1 MQDSTREAIRRGLY
15 PDVDGLTQ
23 IPFTRGT
30 DRYISTG
37 LFRYGTRRTVEECVS
52 VVSLLFDV
60 DAVTLHKSDRSA
72 AGEPE
77 LGSIKAYKSSL
88 YRCSDQA
95 IGDIKQRLADL
106 TLPTLERI
114 LGAPSAVVDSGWGW
128 HIYYLLGAD
137 VAQSK
142 ARLSKLHQ
150 RIQKEAG
157 RAAVEATGRGDLA
170 GIMDATHDVGA
181 RVARIIGSDNRRAPG
196 RPRRCRIISG
206 DAERVLHLENIQ
218 RAEAIVNPSPAP
230 APQPAPHKPEPTP
243 ATSTSAR
250 WRQRLAPAVL
260 DWTAHTHNGQTFAQL
275 AEGLTPGQAIKVL
288 CPFGG
293 TSKGSG
299 FLKMTEDGRRFYRSH
314 PAQRTYWR
322 EASPVAGRAALTRR
336 QTRDGEDA
344 GPANTISNVY
354 RLLEQDDDIRLWFD
368 TFRQRPMY
376 GDQPLDLTRAQTAIR
391 RLGQDRYRWSM
402 KVTRDDV
409 AVAITETAEA
419 TERNPL
425 AEQLDMLEWDGVARL
440 ADWIPTVLG
449 VEPSPLYQA
458 IARRWFLSV
467 VARIYRPGCKV
478 DTMLILQGRQGTYKS
493 ELFKTVAGFLAD
505 DLVLDTRLDWSNTTK
520 SRHLLTGRLFYEDAE
535 LVSMQKASATE
546 LKNLL
551 SVRTDTFIP
560 PFGRA
565 EVTRQRTAIIVGTTN
580 DREVLTDA
588 TGARRFWIVDTE
600 HSPYPRARLGELRQM
615 LPQLYAEAAQAYRE
629 GQQWWMS
636 DEEQRLADVANQAR
650 TEADPLLESAR
661 EVFDANTGG
670 PAAGFTAQDFSEALL
685 LRADTVRD
693 RRLTARAVSKILQTA
708 GFIRGRTYRHGQQ
721 IRVYYRRDIV
731 SDDEIT
737 GLAVLGAVI
746 PLHRRQA

>member
-1 MQDSTREAIRRGLY
+1 MEHSTTAAIRRALY
-15 PDVDGLTQ
+15 PEVPGLAQ
-23 IPFTRGT
+23 IPFRRGS

-37 LFRYGTRRTVEECVS
+37 LFRPGARRTVEECQTVI
-52 VVSLLFDV
+52 SLLFDV
-60 DAVTLHKSDRSA
+60 DAVTLHKSDHLA
-72 AGEPE
+72 EGLAD
-77 LGSIKAYKSSL
+77 LGSVKAYKQSL
-88 YRCSDQA
+88 YKCSDQA
-95 IGDIKQRLADL
+95 IGEIKQRLADL

-114 LGAPSAVVDSGWGW
+114 LGAPSAVIDSGWGW

-142 ARLSKLHQ
+142 QRLSKLHQ
-150 RIQKEAG
+150 GIQKATG
-157 RAAVEATGRGDLA
+157 MAAVEATGRGDLA
-170 GIMDATHDVGA
+170 TILDATHDVGA

-196 RPRRCRIISG
+196 RPRRCRIVSG
-206 DAERVLHLENIQ
+206 DAERVLHLEHIQ
-218 RAEAIVNPSPAP
+218 RAEAVLYPAPAP
-230 APQPAPHKPEPTP
+230 APQPAPHKPEPPP
-243 ATSTSAR
+243 ATSTSA
-250 WRQRLAPAVL
+250 PAVL
-260 DWTAHTHNGQTFAQL
+260 DWSAYTHNGQTFAEL
-275 AEGLTPGQAIKVL
+275 AEKLTPGQAIKVR

-293 TSKGSG
+293 TSTGSG
-299 FLKMTEDGRRFYRSH
+299 FLKMTDDGRRFYRSH
-314 PAQRTYWR
+314 PAQRTYWQ

-391 RLGQDRYRWSM
+391 RLAQDRYRWSM

-425 AEQLDMLEWDGVARL
+425 AERLDQLEWDGVARL

-449 VEPSPLYQA
+449 VDPSPLYQA

-580 DREVLTDA
+580 EREILTDT

-600 HSPYPRARLGELRQM
+600 HSPYPRARLGELRRM
-615 LPQLYAEAAQAYRE
+615 LPQLYAEAVHAWKAGE
-629 GQQWWMS
+629 QWWMT
-636 DEEQRLADVANQAR
+636 DAEQRLADVANQAR
-650 TEADPLLESAR
+650 TEADPLLEAAR

-670 PAAGFTAQDFSEALL
+670 PAAGFTAQEFSEALL

-721 IRVYYRRDIV
+721 CRVYYRPDLV
-731 SDDEIT
+731 SDDELT
-737 GLAVLGAVI
+737 GLSVLGAVI
-746 PLHRRQA
+746 PLHRKKA